1 MVIGSHVTT
10 VQRVSGYCLKQDL
23 EVFPYYGIPTDED
36 LALFAPHVLVLCV
49 PMLEDF
55 QSLLSLYSHILW
67 SEQPSHEHLSFISN
81 PRELSVCLQK
91 TLLNLDQ
98 PIPDC

>member
-1 MVIGSHVTT
+1 
-10 VQRVSGYCLKQDL
+10 
-23 EVFPYYGIPTDED
+23 
-36 LALFAPHVLVLCV
+36 
-49 PMLEDF
+49 MLEDF

-91 TLLNLDQ
+91 ILSNLDQ